1 MNNEREF
8 RSFAQI
14 VRRDADDLEENK
26 QYIVEGYASTFE
38 PYTLWTTEAGVEIK
52 EQIEPDAFAET
63 DFSDV
68 VFRID
73 HEGPVFART
82 SNGLV
87 SLNVDEHGLKTRI
100 DLSKTEKARGIFED
114 IEAGMYPQMSFAFTV
129 EREAWDRETH
139 TRHVEKIGKLYDVS
153 AVSFPA
159 NPGTEIGVSLRDRI
173 NGEIEAETAERLE
186 AERQRLI
193 LQLRLKHF

>member
-1 MNNEREF
+1 MAEREY

-14 VRRDADDLEENK
+14 IQRDLDDDNK
-26 QYIVEGYASTFE
+26 KYMVEGYASTFE
-38 PYTLWTTEAGVEIK
+38 PYTLWTTEDGVEIK
-52 EQIEPDAFAET
+52 EQISTDAFNET

-82 SNGLV
+82 SNDLIDL
-87 SLNVDEHGLKTRI
+87 SVDDHGLKSII
-100 DLSKTEKARGIFED
+100 DLSKTEKARGVFED

-139 TRHVEKIGKLYDVS
+139 TRHIEKIGKLYDVS

>member
-14 VRRDADDLEENK
+14 VQRDADDLDENR

-38 PYTLWTTEAGVEIK
+38 PYTIWTTEDGVEIK

-73 HEGPVFART
+73 HDGPVFART
-82 SNGLV
+82 SNGLI
-87 SLNVDEHGLKTRI
+87 SLEVDEHGLKTRI

>member
-14 VRRDADDLEENK
+14 VQRDADDLEENR

-38 PYTLWTTEAGVEIK
+38 PYTLWTTEDGVEIK

-82 SNGLV
+82 SNGIV
-87 SLNVDEHGLKTRI
+87 SLDVDEHGLKTRI

>member
-14 VRRDADDLEENK
+14 VQRDADDLDENK
-26 QYIVEGYASTFE
+26 KYLVEGYASTFE
-38 PYTLWTTEAGVEIK
+38 PYTLWTTEDGVEIK
-52 EQIEPDAFAET
+52 EQISPDAFEET
-63 DFSDV
+63 DVSDV
-68 VFRID
+68 VFRVD
-73 HEGPVFART
+73 HEGAVFART
-82 SNGLV
+82 SNGLI
-87 SLNVDEHGLKTRI
+87 SLEVDEHGLKTRI

>member
-14 VRRDADDLEENK
+14 VQRDADDLEENR

-38 PYTLWTTEAGVEIK
+38 PYTLWTTEDGVEIK
-52 EQIEPDAFAET
+52 EQIEPDAFEET

-87 SLNVDEHGLKTRI
+87 SLDVDEHGLKTRI

>member
-1 MNNEREF
+1 MAEREY

-14 VRRDADDLEENK
+14 IQRDLDDDNK
-26 QYIVEGYASTFE
+26 KYMVEGYASTFE
-38 PYTLWTTEAGVEIK
+38 PYTLWTTEDGVEIK
-52 EQIEPDAFAET
+52 EQISPDAFNET

-82 SNGLV
+82 SNDLIDL
-87 SLNVDEHGLKTRI
+87 SVDDHGLKSII
-100 DLSKTEKARGIFED
+100 DLSKTEKARGVFED

-139 TRHVEKIGKLYDVS
+139 TRHIEKIGKLYDVS

>member
-14 VRRDADDLEENK
+14 VQRDADDLDENK
-26 QYIVEGYASTFE
+26 KYLVEGYASTFE
-38 PYTLWTTEAGVEIK
+38 PYTLWTTEDGVEIK

-87 SLNVDEHGLKTRI
+87 SLEVDEHGLKTRI
-100 DLSKTEKARGIFED
+100 DLSKTEKSRGIFED

>member
-1 MNNEREF
+1 MAIEREY

-14 VRRDADDLEENK
+14 IQRDIDDDNK
-26 QYIVEGYASTFE
+26 KYMVEGYASTFE
-38 PYTLWTTEAGVEIK
+38 PYTLWTTEDGVEIK
-52 EQIEPDAFAET
+52 EQIEPDAFNET

-82 SNGLV
+82 SNDLIDL
-87 SLNVDEHGLKTRI
+87 SVDDHGLKSII
-100 DLSKTEKARGIFED
+100 DLSKTEKARGVFED

-139 TRHVEKIGKLYDVS
+139 TRHIEKIGKLYDVS

>member
-1 MNNEREF
+1 
-8 RSFAQI
+8 
-14 VRRDADDLEENK
+14 
-26 QYIVEGYASTFE
+26 
-38 PYTLWTTEAGVEIK
+38 
-52 EQIEPDAFAET
+52 
-63 DFSDV
+63 
-68 VFRID
+68 
-73 HEGPVFART
+73 
-82 SNGLV
+82 
-87 SLNVDEHGLKTRI
+87 
-100 DLSKTEKARGIFED
+100 
-114 IEAGMYPQMSFAFTV
+114 MYPQMSFAFTV

>member
-14 VRRDADDLEENK
+14 VRRDADDLDENK
-26 QYIVEGYASTFE
+26 KYLVEGYASTFE
-38 PYTLWTTEAGVEIK
+38 PYTLWTTEDGVEIK

-87 SLNVDEHGLKTRI
+87 SLDVDEHGLKTRI

-129 EREAWDRETH
+129 EREAWDRGTH

>member
-14 VRRDADDLEENK
+14 VQRDADDLDENK
-26 QYIVEGYASTFE
+26 KYLVEGYASTFE
-38 PYTLWTTEAGVEIK
+38 PYTLWTTEDGVEIK

-87 SLNVDEHGLKTRI
+87 SLNVDEHGLKTLI

>member
-14 VRRDADDLEENK
+14 VQRDADDLEENR

-38 PYTLWTTEAGVEIK
+38 PYTLWTTEDGVEIK
-52 EQIEPDAFAET
+52 EQISPDAFAET

-87 SLNVDEHGLKTRI
+87 SLDVDDHGLKTRI

>member
-14 VRRDADDLEENK
+14 VQRDADDLDENR

-38 PYTLWTTEAGVEIK
+38 PYTLWTTEDGVEIK

-82 SNGLV
+82 SNGLI
-87 SLNVDEHGLKTRI
+87 SLEVDEHGLKTRI

>member
-14 VRRDADDLEENK
+14 VQRDADDLDENK
-26 QYIVEGYASTFE
+26 KYLVEGYASTFE
-38 PYTLWTTEAGVEIK
+38 PYTLWTTEDGVEIK

-159 NPGTEIGVSLRDRI
+159 NPGTEIGISLRDRI

>member
-1 MNNEREF
+1 MNEREY
-8 RSFAQI
+8 RSFAQLI
-14 VRRDADDLEENK
+14 KRDRDDGEDRKYL
-26 QYIVEGYASTFE
+26 VEGYASTFE
-38 PYTLWTTEAGVEIK
+38 PYVLWTTEDGVEIK
-52 EQIEPDAFAET
+52 EQIAPEAFNET

-73 HEGPVFART
+73 HEGAVFART
-82 SNGLV
+82 SNGLIDL
-87 SLNVDEHGLKTRI
+87 SVDDHGLRSII

-193 LQLRLKHF
+193 LQLRLKYF

>member
-1 MNNEREF
+1 MSNEREF

-14 VRRDADDLEENK
+14 VQRDADDLDENR

-38 PYTLWTTEAGVEIK
+38 PYTLWTTEDGVEIK
-52 EQIEPDAFAET
+52 EQISPDAFEET
-63 DFSDV
+63 DVSDV

-87 SLNVDEHGLKTRI
+87 SLEVDEHGLKTRI

>member
-14 VRRDADDLEENK
+14 VQRDADDLDENK
-26 QYIVEGYASTFE
+26 KYSVEGYASTFE
-38 PYTLWTTEAGVEIK
+38 PYTLWTTEDGVEIK

-87 SLNVDEHGLKTRI
+87 SLEVDEHGLKTRI

>member
-14 VRRDADDLEENK
+14 VQRDADDLEENR

-38 PYTLWTTEAGVEIK
+38 PYTLWTTEDGVEIK
-52 EQIEPDAFAET
+52 EQISPDAFAET

-87 SLNVDEHGLKTRI
+87 SLDVDDHGLKTRI

-173 NGEIEAETAERLE
+173 NGEIETETAERLE

>member
-14 VRRDADDLEENK
+14 VQRDADDLDENK
-26 QYIVEGYASTFE
+26 KYLVEGYASTFE
-38 PYTLWTTEAGVEIK
+38 PYTLWTTEDGVDIK

-82 SNGLV
+82 SNGLI
-87 SLNVDEHGLKTRI
+87 SLEVDEHGLKTRI

>member
-14 VRRDADDLEENK
+14 VQRGADDLEENK
-26 QYIVEGYASTFE
+26 QYIVEGYASTFD
-38 PYTLWTTEAGVEIK
+38 PYTLWTTEDGVEIK
-52 EQIEPDAFAET
+52 EQISPDAFEET
-63 DFSDV
+63 DVSDV

-82 SNGLV
+82 SNGLI
-87 SLNVDEHGLKTRI
+87 SLEVDEHGLKTRI

>member
-1 MNNEREF
+1 MAEREY

-14 VRRDADDLEENK
+14 IQRDRDDDNK
-26 QYIVEGYASTFE
+26 KYMVEGYASTFE
-38 PYTLWTTEAGVEIK
+38 PYTLWTTEDGVEIK
-52 EQIEPDAFAET
+52 EQISPDAFNET

-82 SNGLV
+82 SNDLIDL
-87 SLNVDEHGLKTRI
+87 SVDDHGLKSII
-100 DLSKTEKARGIFED
+100 DLSKTEKARGVFED
-114 IEAGMYPQMSFAFTV
+114 IEAGMYPQMRFAFTV
-129 EREAWDRETH
+129 EREAWDRENH
-139 TRHVEKIGKLYDVS
+139 TRHIEKIGKLYDVS

>member
-1 MNNEREF
+1 MAEREY

-14 VRRDADDLEENK
+14 IKRDLDDDNK
-26 QYIVEGYASTFE
+26 KYMVEGYASTFE
-38 PYTLWTTEAGVEIK
+38 PYTLWTTEDGVEIK
-52 EQIEPDAFAET
+52 EQISPDAFNET

-82 SNGLV
+82 SNDLIDL
-87 SLNVDEHGLKTRI
+87 SVDDHGLKSII
-100 DLSKTEKARGIFED
+100 DLSKTEKARGVFED

-139 TRHVEKIGKLYDVS
+139 TRHIEKIGKLYDVS

-173 NGEIEAETAERLE
+173 NREIEAETAERLE

>member
-14 VRRDADDLEENK
+14 VQRDADDLEENR

-38 PYTLWTTEAGVEIK
+38 PYTLWTTEDGVEIK

-87 SLNVDEHGLKTRI
+87 SLDVDDHGLKTRI

-173 NGEIEAETAERLE
+173 NGEIETETAERLE